1 VVISVFLRLNLV
13 MSGFAPNIMT
23 LMSDYC
29 NAGCMFLKGL
39 SAAVILKLIAQPQRQ
54 HSFVVVLQ
62 PSHS

>member
-1 VVISVFLRLNLV
+1 
-13 MSGFAPNIMT
+13 MSGFVPNIMA

-62 PSHS
+62 SSHS